1 MKKYVVYNSKLDAY
15 LCHSEDLREL
25 TYSRILD
32 DFTVYYNDYKH
43 ALVNCSQDEE
53 VCEVL

>member
-43 ALVNCSQDEE
+43 ALVNCSQGEE
-53 VCEVL
+53 VCEVV